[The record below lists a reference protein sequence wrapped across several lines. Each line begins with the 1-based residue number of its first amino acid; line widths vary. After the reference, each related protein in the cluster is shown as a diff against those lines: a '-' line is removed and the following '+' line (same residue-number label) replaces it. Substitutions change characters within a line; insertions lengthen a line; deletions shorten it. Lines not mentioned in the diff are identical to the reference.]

1 MDRLREMEMFVRVI
15 ESGSF
20 SAAARDLNMGQP
32 AVSKTIASLEDRL
45 GVRLLT
51 RSTRKLSATEA
62 GTAFYERAIRAI
74 GEANEAEAAAQGAG
88 AGLEGRLRISVP
100 VTFSRLHLVP
110 KLGSFLDA
118 HPRVQ
123 LELVMDDRM
132 VDLVAENI
140 DVGLRMGVLSDS
152 ALKARKIGLAERLV
166 VASPPYLARR
176 GVPRTPADLLEHDGI
191 IYGQS
196 SGGQEWLFRRGTSET
211 SVYLRTRLKLSAAEG
226 VREAVLAGQ
235 GFAIASRW
243 MFAPELKS
251 GEVVSILDEW
261 TLPAMDLWVIYPSG
275 RFTSAKA
282 RVHQVVRKND
292 SSSGMIIHS
301 QLLKR
306 QSAKSAAAFST
317 SPDAWIGAVGPC
329 LRTLSFWFA
338 RAP

>member
-1 MDRLREMEMFVRVI
+1 MEMFVRVV
-15 ESGSF
+15 EAGSF

-51 RSTRKLSATEA
+51 RSTRKLSPTDA
-62 GTAFYERAIRAI
+62 GTAFYERAVRAI
-74 GEANEAEAAAQGAG
+74 GEADEAEAAAQGAG
-88 AGLEGRLRISVP
+88 TGLEGRLRVSAP

-118 HPRVQ
+118 HPKVQ
-123 LELVMDDRM
+123 VELLMDDRT

-140 DVGLRMGVLSDS
+140 DVALRVGVLTDS
-152 ALKARKIGLAERLV
+152 ALRARKLGQAERLV
-166 VASPPYLARR
+166 IASPSYLARR
-176 GVPRTPADLLEHDGI
+176 GVPRTPADLLEHDGV

-243 MFAPELKS
+243 MFTPELKS
-251 GEVVSILDEW
+251 GEVVSILEEW
-261 TLPAMDLWVIYPSG
+261 TLPPMDLWVIYPSG
-275 RFTSAKA
+275 RLTSAKA
-282 RVHQVVRKND
+282 RAFIKWFEN
-292 SSSGMIIHS
+292 IIT
-301 QLLKR
+301 Q
-306 QSAKSAAAFST
+306 AA
-317 SPDAWIGAVGPC
+317 
-329 LRTLSFWFA
+329 
-338 RAP
+338 

>member
-1 MDRLREMEMFVRVI
+1 MDRLREMEIFVRVI
-15 ESGSF
+15 EAGSF

-51 RSTRKLSATEA
+51 RSTRKLSPTEA
-62 GTAFYERAIRAI
+62 GTAFYERAVRAI
-74 GEANEAEAAAQGAG
+74 GETNEAEAAAQGAG
-88 AGLEGRLRISVP
+88 AGLEGRLRISAP

-118 HPRVQ
+118 HPKVQ
-123 LELVMDDRM
+123 LDLVMDDRV

-140 DVGLRMGVLSDS
+140 DAALRLGVLTDS
-152 ALKARKIGLAERLV
+152 ALKARKLGQADRLV
-166 VASPPYLARR
+166 VATPTYLARR
-176 GVPRTPADLLEHDGI
+176 GVPRTPADLLEHDSI

-211 SVYLRTRLKLSAAEG
+211 SVYLKARLKLSAAEG
-226 VREAVLAGQ
+226 VREAVLAAQ
-235 GFAIASRW
+235 GFAIVSRW

-275 RFTSAKA
+275 RLTIAKA
-282 RVHQVVRKND
+282 RAFIKWFEK
-292 SSSGMIIHS
+292 II
-301 QLLKR
+301 
-306 QSAKSAAAFST
+306 T
-317 SPDAWIGAVGPC
+317 SVII
-329 LRTLSFWFA
+329 
-338 RAP
+338 